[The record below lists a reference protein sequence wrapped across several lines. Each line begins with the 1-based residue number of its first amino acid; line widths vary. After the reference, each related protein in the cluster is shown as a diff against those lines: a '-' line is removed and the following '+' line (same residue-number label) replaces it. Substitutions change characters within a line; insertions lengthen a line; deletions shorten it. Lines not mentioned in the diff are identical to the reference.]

1 MCMLKKVVALGA
13 VLLVGSWAVSRT
25 DVGSYVKTFVKD
37 SVACVKKNVPIE
49 FEIRVAEEELA
60 NLDKVDDS
68 LISTIAASMVA
79 VESKQNA
86 LNDMQA
92 NLAKKKEDIR
102 SRYAMLQ
109 VKDNKFYINDHKA
122 SREQFELEAEKA
134 CKSYKAAES
143 IVENTKKMLAD
154 DQAQLDKAKEQRDAL
169 KSTKLALEDRIR
181 KLKTDFE
188 VLKAAEIRNKR
199 STGDGQIAE
208 LERLK
213 NRIEGLES
221 RIHQRIIENQL
232 REDPKPAATVRSSVD
247 IAQEMERILGDEA
260 DKK

>member
-1 MCMLKKVVALGA
+1 MLKKVVALGA

-60 NLDKVDDS
+60 NLDKVDDK
-68 LISTIAASMVA
+68 LISTIASEMVA
-79 VESKQNA
+79 VESKKRA
-86 LNDMQA
+86 LDEMQA

-102 SRYAMLQ
+102 SRYAALK
-109 VKDNKFYINDHKA
+109 VDKAIFYIDNRQV
-122 SREQFELEAEKA
+122 SRGVFELELDKLNKSFKTAET
-134 CKSYKAAES
+134 
-143 IVENTKKMLAD
+143 IVENTRKMLAD
-154 DQAQLDKAKEQRDAL
+154 DQARLDQAKEQRDAL
-169 KSTKLALEDRIR
+169 KSTKLALDERIR

-188 VLKAAEIRNKR
+188 VLKAAEMRNKR
-199 STGDGQIAE
+199 STGDGQVAE

-213 NRIEGLES
+213 TRIEGLES
-221 RIHQRIIENQL
+221 RIQQRIIENQL
-232 REDPKPAATVRSSVD
+232 REEPKPAGAVHSSVD
-247 IAQEMERILGDEA
+247 ILQESERILGDET

>member
-1 MCMLKKVVALGA
+1 MLKKVVALGA

-60 NLDKVDDS
+60 NLDKVDDK
-68 LISTIAASMVA
+68 LISTIASEMVA
-79 VESKQNA
+79 VERQKHA
-86 LNDMQA
+86 LDEMQA

-102 SRYAMLQ
+102 SRHAALKLDKAILYIDNRQ
-109 VKDNKFYINDHKA
+109 V
-122 SREQFELEAEKA
+122 SRGVFELELDKLNKSFKTAET
-134 CKSYKAAES
+134 
-143 IVENTKKMLAD
+143 IVENTKKILAD
-154 DQAQLDKAKEQRDAL
+154 DQARLDQAKEQRDAL
-169 KSTKLALEDRIR
+169 KSTKLALDERIR

-188 VLKAAEIRNKR
+188 VLKAAEMRNKR
-199 STGDGQIAE
+199 STGDGQVAE

-213 NRIEGLES
+213 TRIEGLEG
-221 RIHQRIIENQL
+221 RIQQRIIENQL
-232 REDPKPAATVRSSVD
+232 REEPKPAGAATSSVD
-247 IAQEMERILGDEA
+247 ILQESERILGDET